1 MLEEHSILSKF
12 RTDVNEHIEIIEGE
26 IKKGNLEEA
35 ALWIN
40 ELFAMR
46 RVWQEEFDKPGMSIT
61 PHPWVNPKTLNTN
74 STKRLAKERIQIL
87 DEAIYY
93 VQNIMQ
99 SRKAA

>member
-1 MLEEHSILSKF
+1 MSNLLEEHSILSKF

-46 RVWQEEFDKPGMSIT
+46 RVWQEEFDRLGMSIT
-61 PHPWVNPKTLNTN
+61 PHPWVNPIALNTN
-74 STKRLAKERIQIL
+74 STKQLANIRILFLMKQL
-87 DEAIYY
+87 
-93 VQNIMQ
+93 IMF
-99 SRKAA
+99 KI